1 MTFAPRIANGTLRL
15 MQILGRFRARD
26 PGLGANMKQIW
37 TALALVLFASPSL
50 SQVLTS
56 AVSQES
62 GNALQSSAL
71 PGVVPAAGTQS
82 KRFKILVLQG
92 ANLAYLGRRE
102 PELYGK
108 TTAAELDE
116 MLREHARAHGYELE
130 IFYTHV
136 EGEAIGRLYRAVDEG
151 FDGVVMNP
159 GGFTYAGYAL
169 RDCLRA
175 LPFPYIEVHMTNSDK
190 RGIRSVVAEVAVG
203 SYPGSARSR
212 IYWDLTRCS
221 ISSAEPTRKPG
232 SARPYAKF
240 AWSRLH
246 TQRS

>member
-1 MTFAPRIANGTLRL
+1 
-15 MQILGRFRARD
+15 
-26 PGLGANMKQIW
+26 MKQMW
-37 TALALVLFASPSL
+37 VVLALVLFASPSL
-50 SQVLTS
+50 SQIS
-56 AVSQES
+56 SFANSQD
-62 GNALQSSAL
+62 GRGAPWSSAL
-71 PGVVPAAGTQS
+71 PGEAPAAGTQT

-116 MLREHARAHGYELE
+116 MLREHARKHGYDLE

-136 EGEAIGRLYRAVDEG
+136 EGVAIGRLYRAVDEG

-175 LPFPYIEVHMTNSDK
+175 LPFPYVEVHMTNSDK

-203 SYPGSARSR
+203 VISGFGTTSYLLGLDAML
-212 IYWDLTRCS
+212 DQLNQ
-221 ISSAEPTRKPG
+221 
-232 SARPYAKF
+232 AKEK
-240 AWSRLH
+240 AQP
-246 TQRS
+246 QR